1 MELAALKP
9 HFTEFSF
16 IQQTLLSSLWPP
28 AGRGRQS
35 TAGGQSDKTGNSD
48 EIRRL
53 PLGPWTPF

>member
-9 HFTEFSF
+9 HFMELSF

-35 TAGGQSDKTGNSD
+35 TAGGQGTKAENSD
-48 EIRRL
+48 EIRRV
-53 PLGPWTPF
+53 PLGPLTPF